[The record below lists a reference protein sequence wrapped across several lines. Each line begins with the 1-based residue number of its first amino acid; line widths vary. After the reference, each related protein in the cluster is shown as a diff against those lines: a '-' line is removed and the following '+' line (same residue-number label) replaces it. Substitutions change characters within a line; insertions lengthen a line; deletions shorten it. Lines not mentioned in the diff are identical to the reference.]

1 MTDTFHGTV
10 FSIKFNRRFAT
21 FIRKGREGSYGN
33 SDKLSDLLNTF
44 GLGNRSIN
52 RLSELKNI
60 LETPVDYEPVNRR
73 IREEREKSAQYLKQA
88 LMLGE

>member
-33 SDKLSDLLNTF
+33 SDKLSDLLNVF
-44 GLGNRSIN
+44 GLGKRSVKD
-52 RLSELKNI
+52 LYELKTI
-60 LETPVDYEPVNRR
+60 LDTPIDYAPVNQK